1 MNAYFMPYYWNS
13 SHSSSSSFTWLSTS
27 TDCFL
32 FIKMDPG
39 AGGLAI
45 FKFLSEAPFVDW
57 LVRVVLF
64 DGFKFSFI
72 FSPGFN
78 VYISDGA
85 EVIWIKKK

>member
-1 MNAYFMPYYWNS
+1 
-13 SHSSSSSFTWLSTS
+13 
-27 TDCFL
+27 
-32 FIKMDPG
+32 MDPG

-45 FKFLSEAPFVDW
+45 VKLLSEAPFVDG

-85 EVIWIKKK
+85 EVI